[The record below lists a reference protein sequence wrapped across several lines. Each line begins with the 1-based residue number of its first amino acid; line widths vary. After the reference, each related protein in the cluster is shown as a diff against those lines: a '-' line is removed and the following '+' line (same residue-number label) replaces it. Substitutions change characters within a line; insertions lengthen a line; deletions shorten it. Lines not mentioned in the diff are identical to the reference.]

1 MSMIPA
7 GVAALLTAVVGPLL
21 AGTLLHQGH
30 LECSRSSSRPRFRR
44 AYLIAYTRAFTDH
57 DAPPP
62 DAD

>member
-30 LECSRSSSRPRFRR
+30 LELPFFIAAAFQA
-44 AYLIAYTRAFTDH
+44 AYLIVYTRAFTDH